1 MPSDKIIEVI
11 AVHLHRCQMIEQILK
26 LTSSTFYIN
35 LGDNRMCK
43 DVNSIYTNYGT
54 DMIRKSQK
62 LALHT
67 T

>member
-1 MPSDKIIEVI
+1 
-11 AVHLHRCQMIEQILK
+11 MIEQILK
-26 LTSSTFYIN
+26 LRSSTFYIN

-62 LALHT
+62 LAYYIERVHFET
-67 T
+67 RARGVVV